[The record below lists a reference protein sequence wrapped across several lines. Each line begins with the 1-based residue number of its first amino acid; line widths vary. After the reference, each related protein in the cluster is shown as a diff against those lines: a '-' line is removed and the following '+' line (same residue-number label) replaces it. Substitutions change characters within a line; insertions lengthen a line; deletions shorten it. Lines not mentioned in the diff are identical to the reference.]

1 MTSRAPL
8 CRALL
13 AATTLFL
20 IAPTW
25 SAQETLSPYTFEGQY
40 RLDYWTGLSGPL
52 KNRLGHSGLF
62 DLRFAVDAEK
72 PGHGNPLAHKDA
84 LLLGVRFDFA
94 F

>member
-72 PGHGNPLAHKDA
+72 AWPRQPLGSQGCPAA
-84 LLLGVRFDFA
+84 GRA